1 MKKQLVREEH
11 VPNTIP
17 FQYFLASKYILFC
30 FVSSH
35 IEKFMER
42 NRGIQFHQIKST
54 RVEYIDTLAEE
65 ERAKSQAS
73 KDQVSNLSSTTYFTL
88 LGKTITS
95 CSFNIFLYILEIITT
110 IPISAACFRDYKI
123 TGPQMALYN
132 YKICVLYT

>member
-1 MKKQLVREEH
+1 MCQILY
-11 VPNTIP
+11 PFNTFWLP
-17 FQYFLASKYILFC
+17 STFC
-30 FVSSH
+30 FVLFLPTQRSLWKETEAFNS
-35 IEKFMER
+35 IR
-42 NRGIQFHQIKST
+42 SNPP
-54 RVEYIDTLAEE
+54 EYIDTLAEE

-95 CSFNIFLYILEIITT
+95 CSFNIFLYILDIIITT

-132 YKICVLYT
+132 YKICV